1 MKRQSLSWKNL
12 KNIGKVII
20 TLVALYWL
28 STKISWLSV
37 KDALVTSNYY
47 LLFAALITYSSS
59 VLIGSSR
66 LNIFF
71 QSIGLNLTE
80 RYNLRLYQIGLLY
93 NFFLPGGIG
102 GDGYKIF
109 FLKKNHNIK
118 GRQVLTAVFFDR
130 LSGLWALFIIIC
142 TLIIFMPRLAIPN
155 YLPIIIALLGTI
167 TYYYFLR
174 LFFRNFAIKF
184 VQTHLKA
191 LMVQGLQTL
200 TAILILY
207 SLGFDGKYAPYL
219 LIFLLSSLVAVIP
232 TIGGGVGLRELVSI
246 YSANYIQLD
255 SNIAVV
261 LSLMF
266 YIISLLVASTGIY
279 YVFRPKRLGAN
290 RLPTAGEVESVLE
303 K

>member
-47 LLFAALITYSSS
+47 LLFAALITYSCS
-59 VLIGSSR
+59 VFIGSSR

>member
-1 MKRQSLSWKNL
+1 MKKIVSWKSF
-12 KNIGKVII
+12 KNIGKVVI
-20 TLVALYWL
+20 TLIALYWL

-37 KDALVTSNYY
+37 KEALISSNYY
-47 LLFAALITYSSS
+47 LLFAALITYSASI
-59 VLIGSSR
+59 VIGSSR
-66 LNIFF
+66 LNDFF
-71 QSIGLNLTE
+71 QSIGLNISE
-80 RYNLRLYQIGLLY
+80 RYNLRLYQLGLLY

-118 GRQVLTAVFFDR
+118 GRQVLSAVFFDR
-130 LSGLWALFIIIC
+130 LSGLWALCIIIC
-142 TLIIFMPRLAIPN
+142 TLIIFMPRLEIPN
-155 YLPIIIALLGTI
+155 YLPLVIAILGTL

-174 LFFRNFAIKF
+174 LFFKNFARKFIK
-184 VQTHLKA
+184 THVKA

-207 SLGFDGKYAPYL
+207 SLGFDGKYSPYL

-232 TIGGGVGLRELVSI
+232 TIGGGVGLRELVAI

-266 YIISLLVASTGIY
+266 YIISLLVATSGIY
-279 YVFRPKRLGAN
+279 YVFRPKRLGAH
-290 RLPTAGEVESVLE
+290 RLPSVAEVENVSE